1 MNARLDHLDLLRAA
15 GRAAADR
22 RKLFLALYG
31 MLLFLPLAL
40 LVLACGRAALH
51 GDLVVQISETF
62 VRPVQATG
70 EFVETALY
78 DGRWLLMALVLLG
91 IWLVARLMHSFFGL
105 AVTRMLAIEIT
116 CGRRAEVKEAI
127 RFARGHWFW
136 GFITPASLIFAR
148 IERLTM

>member
-31 MLLFLPLAL
+31 LLLFLPLAL

-70 EFVETALY
+70 EFVKTAFHG
-78 DGRWLLMALVLLG
+78 GRWLLMALVLLG
-91 IWLVARLMHSFFGL
+91 VLSYQRLPVDLLPSIRCARSLRFP
-105 AVTRMLAIEIT
+105 
-116 CGRRAEVKEAI
+116 RRP
-127 RFARGHWFW
+127 RPRQRCRPG
-136 GFITPASLIFAR
+136 
-148 IERLTM
+148 